1 MTVNHDV
8 TGSSPVGGATLR
20 RLICGVFSFSEKI
33 IIFILKMIYKYENIG
48 WKRAE
53 FLRTRLFYFYIS
65 KGENKMVFIRSPTG
79 RCQEK

>member
-1 MTVNHDV
+1 MEHQKTGFRNGFSVHSPERMTVNHDV
-8 TGSSPVGGATLR
+8 TGSSPVGGAKLR

-53 FLRTRLFYFYIS
+53 FLRTQLFLFL
-65 KGENKMVFIRSPTG
+65 
-79 RCQEK
+79 Q